1 MADNQLSSKSMSSL
15 VKLLQET
22 DKLSLDISRN
32 KLISPSGILQ
42 ILDAGVSVEF
52 QNFHIVK
59 KAEGAEP
66 SMSPP
71 RKAPPSPKKA
81 PSSPSLPKAEPV
93 EEKDQKTAKAAQVC
107 ECVYVCVCIC
117 ICVCV
122 CVYVCM
128 CVLVC
133 WCVVCCVYACLCVCM
148 CVCACVRARV
158 CVCIQGGCV
167 YLPLFFIG

>member
-1 MADNQLSSKSMSSL
+1 MSSL

-71 RKAPPSPKKA
+71 RKAPPPLA
-81 PSSPSLPKAEPV
+81 LPKAEPV
-93 EEKDQKTAKAAQVC
+93 EEKNQKAAALLGYLKTGGYLNQLELSRGGCDVISFI
-107 ECVYVCVCIC
+107 VDPKKN
-117 ICVCV
+117 
-122 CVYVCM
+122 
-128 CVLVC
+128 VLKVNNK
-133 WCVVCCVYACLCVCM
+133 V
-148 CVCACVRARV
+148 RV
-158 CVCIQGGCV
+158 CVHVHPCECRNHSRTHTHTDH
-167 YLPLFFIG
+167 